1 MRHDSSSS
9 GVTHLSIRR
18 KELARMIDS
27 TLLNPS
33 ATRDQVERLC
43 DEAKSYGVYAVCIN
57 SAWVPFALKAL
68 VGTEVKVSST
78 VGFPLGASLSAAK
91 AFEAQTV
98 VDLGAAEVDM
108 VMNIGSL
115 KSQDVAS
122 VREDIERVVKAC
134 KEAPVKVIIETG
146 YLSQEEKVQACN
158 LAREGGAAFVKTST
172 GFGSGGAT
180 VADVMLMRKTVGERF
195 GVKAAGGIRTYKDC
209 VAMIEAGANRIGT
222 SSAIQILRECPP

>member
-1 MRHDSSSS
+1 LEA
-9 GVTHLSIRR
+9 THVSIRR

-27 TLLNPS
+27 TLLNPLS
-33 ATRDQVERLC
+33 TRDQVERLC

-57 SAWVPFALKAL
+57 SAWIPFAVKAL
-68 VGTEVKVSST
+68 LGTEVKVSST
-78 VGFPLGASLSAAK
+78 VGFPLGASLSEVK

-108 VMNIGSL
+108 VMNIGAL

-122 VREDIERVVKAC
+122 VREDIEQVVKAC
-134 KEAPVKVIIETG
+134 KEALVKVIIETG
-146 YLSQEEKVQACN
+146 YLNDEEKVQACK
-158 LAREGGAAFVKTST
+158 LAREAGAAFVKTST

-195 GVKAAGGIRTYKDC
+195 GVKAAGGIRTFKDC
-209 VAMIEAGANRIGT
+209 VAMIDAGANRIGT
-222 SSAIQILRECPP
+222 SSAIQILRECPV

>member
-1 MRHDSSSS
+1 M
-9 GVTHLSIRR
+9 GIRR
-18 KELARMIDS
+18 KELAKMIDY

-43 DEAKSYGVYAVCIN
+43 DEARSYGVYAVCVN
-57 SAWVPFALKAL
+57 STWVSLAVNALR
-68 VGTEVKVSST
+68 GTDVKVCST
-78 VGFPLGASLSAAK
+78 VGFPLGTSLPAVK

-98 VDLGAAEVDM
+98 LSLGAAEVDM
-108 VMNIGSL
+108 VMNVGAL
-115 KSQDVAS
+115 KSRDLAT

-134 KEAPVKVIIETG
+134 KQAPVKVIIESG
-146 YLSQEEKVQACN
+146 YLSDEEKVQACK
-158 LAREGGAAFVKTST
+158 LAQEAGAAFVKTST

-180 VADVMLMRKTVGERF
+180 VTDVMLMRRTVGERF

-222 SSAIQILRECPP
+222 SNAIQILKECPV